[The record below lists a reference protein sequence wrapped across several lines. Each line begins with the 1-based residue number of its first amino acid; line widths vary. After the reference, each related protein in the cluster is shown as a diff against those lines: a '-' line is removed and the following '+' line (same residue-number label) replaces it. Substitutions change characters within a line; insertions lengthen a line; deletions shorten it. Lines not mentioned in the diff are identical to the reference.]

1 MNNFILTL
9 DGSTLRVDDIYRFVH
24 DQNAILKISS
34 SALISIKKSNEFLRS
49 EMEKKIIYGVNTGF
63 GPMASFIVGK
73 GDLKQLQ
80 INLVR
85 SHATG
90 AGEYI
95 ADEFVLA
102 AMIVRLNT
110 LLQGYSGVSSALIF
124 QLRDYINHRIIPLV
138 PEHGAVGT
146 SGDLVQLAHIAI
158 TLIAEGEVS
167 YKGKHCPTA
176 RVLKNLKIKPHALE
190 PKEGLALING
200 TAMMAGISSLLCVH
214 ADRIVAI
221 ETRLG
226 ALALELIHGYDDSIM
241 EKLHDLRPHR
251 GQRMIA
257 KHVRQLLRSS
267 SRISK
272 RAELQKEVKINGE
285 VHKISEDVQNVYSMR
300 CIPQI
305 LGPVFDTLAKTFKDV
320 ETEINSVTDNPIV
333 DWKGKKFIHGGN
345 FHGDYVAVAI
355 DQLKASMAKL
365 SLLAE
370 RRTNYFFVEKLN
382 GLFPPFLNLKTP
394 GLTLGLQGLQ
404 FVATSTAAQNQTLA
418 YPHNVHTISTNA
430 ANQDVVSMGTDAAL
444 FAHKVI
450 ENTYVILAVE
460 FISLLQAMDFINEQK
475 GFSESSQI
483 LYTEGRKITKKV
495 VEDRILSQD
504 VAKVVEFLKTSEII
518 PISWPD

>member
-1 MNNFILTL
+1 MLIL
-9 DGSTLRVDDIYRFVH
+9 DGKSLKIDDLYRFIN
-24 DQNAILKISS
+24 DKNATIEISPGAIVS
-34 SALISIKKSNEFLRS
+34 VKKSNDFLRS
-49 EMEKKIIYGVNTGF
+49 EMKKKVIYGVNTGF

-80 INLVR
+80 ITLVR

-90 AGEYI
+90 GGEYI

-110 LLQGYSGVSSALIF
+110 LLQGYSGVTPALLF
-124 QLRDYINHRIIPLV
+124 QLRDYINNRIIPLV

-146 SGDLVQLAHIAI
+146 SGDLVQLAHIAV
-158 TLIAEGEVS
+158 TLIGEGEVS
-167 YKGKHCPTA
+167 YKGKHPRTA
-176 RVLKNLKIKPHALE
+176 QVLKSLNMKPHILE

-200 TAMMAGISSLLCVH
+200 TAMMAGISSLLCVR

-226 ALALELIHGYDDSIM
+226 ALALELIHGYDDSIT
-241 EKLHDLRPHR
+241 EKLHELRPHR

-257 KHVRQLLRSS
+257 KHLRTLLRTSS
-267 SRISK
+267 LISK
-272 RAELQKEVKINGE
+272 RSELQKEVEINGG
-285 VHKISEDVQNVYSMR
+285 VHKIDEDVQNVYSMR

-305 LGPVFDTLAKTFKDV
+305 LGPVFDTLSKTSKDV

-333 DWKGKKFIHGGN
+333 DWKGKRFIHGGN

-355 DQLKASMAKL
+355 DQIKAGVAKL

-370 RRTNYFFVEKLN
+370 RRTNYFLSEKLN
-382 GLFPPFLNLKTP
+382 GRFPPFLNLKTP

-418 YPHNVHTISTNA
+418 FPHNVHSISTNA

-460 FISLLQAMDFINEQK
+460 FISLLQAMDFVNAEK
-475 GFSESSQI
+475 DFSESSQEMYKI
-483 LYTEGRKITKKV
+483 GRKVTAKV
-495 VEDRILSQD
+495 LEDRILNKD
-504 VAKVVEFLKTSEII
+504 VEKVVEFLKTSPLF
-518 PISWPD
+518 PIEWR

>member
-1 MNNFILTL
+1 MNSFTLTL
-9 DGSTLRVDDIYRFVH
+9 DGSHLKVKDIYRFVN
-24 DQNAILKISS
+24 DKNAVVEISADS
-34 SALISIKKSNEFLRS
+34 LAAVKKSNDFLRS
-49 EMEKKIIYGVNTGF
+49 EMEEKVIYGVNTGF

-95 ADEFVLA
+95 DEEFVLA

-110 LLQGYSGVSSALIF
+110 LLQGYSGVSPALLF

-146 SGDLVQLAHIAI
+146 SGDLVQLAHIAVTI
-158 TLIAEGEVS
+158 IGEGEVS
-167 YKGKHCPTA
+167 YNGKHAKTA
-176 RVLKNLKIKPHALE
+176 NVLKTLKMSPHVLE

-200 TAMMAGISSLLCVH
+200 TAMMSGISSLLCVH
-214 ADRIVAI
+214 ADRIVSI
-221 ETRLG
+221 EARLG
-226 ALALELIHGYDDSIM
+226 ALALELIRGYDDSIT
-241 EKLHDLRPHR
+241 EKLHELRPHR
-251 GQRMIA
+251 GQKMIA
-257 KHVRQLLRSS
+257 KHLRNLLKSS
-267 SRISK
+267 SLISK
-272 RAELQKEVKINGE
+272 RVELQKEVKISGE
-285 VHKISEDVQNVYSMR
+285 VHKISEDVQNVYSIR

-305 LGPVFDTLAKTFKDV
+305 LGPVFDTLEKTRKDI

-355 DQLKASMAKL
+355 DQLKAGIAKL

-370 RRTNYFFVEKLN
+370 RRTNYFLSDKLN
-382 GLFPPFLNLKTP
+382 GMFPPFLNLKTP

-450 ENTYVILAVE
+450 ENTYVVLAVE
-460 FISLLQAMDFINEQK
+460 LISFLQAFDFINSK
-475 GFSESSQI
+475 KDFSESSQAI
-483 LYTEGRKITKKV
+483 YTAGRKISSKV
-495 VEDRILSQD
+495 VEDRILTED
-504 VAKVVEFLKTSEII
+504 VAKIVEFLKTSPLFPVEW
-518 PISWPD
+518 S

>member
-1 MNNFILTL
+1 MNPFTLTL
-9 DGSTLRVDDIYRFVH
+9 DGNQLKIDDIYRFVY
-24 DQNAILKISS
+24 DKNATLEIT
-34 SALISIKKSNEFLRS
+34 SAALVAVKKSNEFLRS
-49 EMEKKIIYGVNTGF
+49 EMEKKVIYGVNTGF

-90 AGEYI
+90 GGEYI

-110 LLQGYSGVSSALIF
+110 LLQGYSGVSPELLF

-158 TLIAEGEVS
+158 TLIGEGEVS
-167 YKGKHCPTA
+167 YKGKRLPTA
-176 RVLKNLKIKPHALE
+176 QVLKNLKIKPHVLE

-200 TAMMAGISSLLCVH
+200 TAMMAGISSLLCVRVN
-214 ADRIVAI
+214 RIIAI

-226 ALALELIHGYDDSIM
+226 ALALELIHGYDDSIT
-241 EKLHDLRPHR
+241 EKLHELRPHR
-251 GQRMIA
+251 GQKIIA
-257 KHVRQLLRSS
+257 KHLRSILRTS
-267 SRISK
+267 SLISK
-272 RAELQKEVKINGE
+272 RSELQKEVEINGE
-285 VHKISEDVQNVYSMR
+285 VHKIDEDVQNVYSMR

-305 LGPVFDTLAKTFKDV
+305 LGPVFDTLTKTLKDV

-333 DWKGKKFIHGGN
+333 DWKGKRFIHGGN

-355 DQLKASMAKL
+355 DQLKASIAKL

-370 RRTNYFFVEKLN
+370 RRTNYFLTDKLN

-418 YPHNVHTISTNA
+418 FPHNVHTISTNA

-475 GFSESSQI
+475 DFSEPSQAM
-483 LYTEGRKITKKV
+483 YAAGRKIFQKV
-495 VEDRILSQD
+495 VEDRILSGD
-504 VAKVVEFLKTSEII
+504 VAKVVEFLKTS
-518 PISWPD
+518 PILPIEWS

>member
-1 MNNFILTL
+1 MNSFRLTL
-9 DGSTLRVDDIYRFVH
+9 DGTKLKIDDIYRFVY
-24 DQNAILKISS
+24 DKNATVEISS
-34 SALISIKKSNEFLRS
+34 EALLSVKKSNEFLRS
-49 EMEKKIIYGVNTGF
+49 EMEKKVIYGVNTGF

-95 ADEFVLA
+95 TDEFVLA

-110 LLQGYSGVSSALIF
+110 LLRGYSGVSPELLF
-124 QLRDYINHRIIPLV
+124 QLRNYINHRIIPLV

-158 TLIAEGEVS
+158 TIIGEGEVS
-167 YKGKHCPTA
+167 YQGKHMKTEA
-176 RVLKNLKIKPHALE
+176 ALKEVKMKPHVLQ

-200 TAMMAGISSLLCVH
+200 TAMMAGISSLLCVRV
-214 ADRIVAI
+214 DRIVAI
-221 ETRLG
+221 EARLG
-226 ALALELIHGYDDSIM
+226 ALALELIHGYDDSIT
-241 EKLHDLRPHR
+241 EKLHELRPHR

-257 KHVRQLLRSS
+257 KQLRSLLRTSTL
-267 SRISK
+267 ISK
-272 RAELQKEVKINGE
+272 RSELQKEVKINGE
-285 VHKISEDVQNVYSMR
+285 VHKIDEDVQNVYSMR

-305 LGPVFDTLAKTFKDV
+305 LGPVFDTLGKTFKDV

-333 DWKGKKFIHGGN
+333 DWKGKRFIHGGN

-355 DQLKASMAKL
+355 DQLKAGVAKL

-370 RRTNYFFVEKLN
+370 RRTNYFLSEKLN

-418 YPHNVHTISTNA
+418 FPHNVHSISTNA

-450 ENTYVILAVE
+450 ENTYIILAVE
-460 FISLLQAMDFINEQK
+460 FIALLQAMDFVNAEK
-475 GFSESSQI
+475 DFSEASQEM
-483 LYTEGRKITKKV
+483 YKVGRKVTAKV
-495 VEDRILSQD
+495 LEDRILNKD
-504 VAKVVEFLKTSEII
+504 VEKVVEFLKTSPFFPMEW
-518 PISWPD
+518 S

>member
-1 MNNFILTL
+1 MNSFILTL
-9 DGSTLRVDDIYRFVH
+9 DGHRLKAEDIYRFVY
-24 DQNAILKISS
+24 DKNATIEISS
-34 SALISIKKSNEFLRS
+34 DALVSVRKSNDFLRS
-49 EMEKKIIYGVNTGF
+49 EMEKKVIYGVNTGF

-90 AGEYI
+90 GGEYI

-110 LLQGYSGVSSALIF
+110 LLQGYSGVTPALLF
-124 QLRDYINHRIIPLV
+124 QLRDYINHRIIPCV

-146 SGDLVQLAHIAI
+146 SGDLVQLAHIAV
-158 TLIAEGEVS
+158 TLIGEGEVS
-167 YKGKHCPTA
+167 YKGKRQKTA
-176 RVLKNLKIKPHALE
+176 NVLKALKMTPHVLE

-200 TAMMAGISSLLCVH
+200 TAMMAGISSLLCVRV
-214 ADRIVAI
+214 DRIVAI

-226 ALALELIHGYDDSIM
+226 ALALELIHGYDDSIT
-241 EKLHDLRPHR
+241 EKLHELRPHR
-251 GQRMIA
+251 GQKIIA
-257 KHVRQLLRSS
+257 KHLRSILKTS
-267 SRISK
+267 SLISK
-272 RAELQKEVKINGE
+272 RAELQKEVEINGA
-285 VHKISEDVQNVYSMR
+285 VHKIEEDVQNVYSMR

-305 LGPVFDTLAKTFKDV
+305 LGPVFDTLSKTCKDV

-333 DWKGKKFIHGGN
+333 DWKGKRFIHGGN

-355 DQLKASMAKL
+355 DQLKAGVAKL

-370 RRTNYFFVEKLN
+370 RRTNYFLSDKLN

-444 FAHKVI
+444 FAHRVI
-450 ENTYVILAVE
+450 ENTYIILAVE
-460 FISLLQAMDFINEQK
+460 FISLLQAFDFVNTDK
-475 GFSESSQI
+475 DFSDSSR
-483 LYTEGRKITKKV
+483 EMHKAGRRVSPKV
-495 VEDRILSQD
+495 LEDRILTED
-504 VAKVVEFLKTSEII
+504 VAKVVEFLKTSSLF
-518 PISWPD
+518 PIEWV